1 MMPVVGAS
9 WAERVAL
16 WVATSARF
24 LRLWRLLEDEL
35 LARFQIYVQE
45 EYAGKGEH
53 DDAHE
58 KAINRGDGSVHDD
71 TGDTCQRYQRQKDGK
86 CNHHRRAP
94 RSAGPATALRRSL
107 FIFCPKFV
115 AGAVDKNIFQRR
127 FAHRNS
133 LNLAREGFD

>member
-1 MMPVVGAS
+1 MPVVAVLSG
-9 WAERVAL
+9 RVAG
-16 WVATSARF
+16 WVTTSTRL
-24 LRLWRLLEDEL
+24 LRLWRLLEDDL

-86 CNHHRRAP
+86 CKHHRRAP
-94 RSAGPATALRRSL
+94 RSRRPGNRATKIALHLLSK
-107 FIFCPKFV
+107 I
-115 AGAVDKNIFQRR
+115 
-127 FAHRNS
+127 
-133 LNLAREGFD
+133 